1 MNYEEAMEYLN
12 ESYKFSKKSGLDRMI
27 FLMDFLG
34 NPQDKLKFIHVTGTN
49 GKGSTCSYISNIL
62 KNCGLKVGIFT
73 SPYIHRFSERIKI
86 NNLEISNEEIS
97 NYISEIE
104 QKTKEL
110 NDIPTY
116 FEILTA
122 MAFLHFSRNN
132 CDIVV
137 LEVGIG
143 GLLDSTN
150 IIKDSE
156 VSVITNIGLDHKEIL
171 GDTIEEITK
180 QKAGI
185 IKQNGNVVLYPC
197 DNYISSI
204 INEVCLQKNANLY
217 KVNLKNLENV
227 RSSIY
232 GQEFNYKDINNI
244 KIGLLGDYQIYNALV
259 AIETINVLI
268 KKGYKITLENIKNG
282 LINTRWPARFEIL
295 NKSPVFI
302 LDGAHNVQGVKSLVY
317 NLKRYFNN
325 KTVIFIVGALKN
337 KDYKNF
343 IDITKE
349 IASIY
354 LTITPK
360 SYKAIDSKTLEQ
372 VIKNKGLNSKSFYN
386 INDAIIYAL
395 NICNYENIICA
406 FGSLYLAGDIRS
418 FFNLK

>member
-27 FLMDFLG
+27 FLMDLLG

-137 LEVGIG
+137 LEVVIG

-156 VSVITNIGLDHKEIL
+156 VSVITNIG
-171 GDTIEEITK
+171 
-180 QKAGI
+180 
-185 IKQNGNVVLYPC
+185 
-197 DNYISSI
+197 
-204 INEVCLQKNANLY
+204 
-217 KVNLKNLENV
+217 
-227 RSSIY
+227 
-232 GQEFNYKDINNI
+232 
-244 KIGLLGDYQIYNALV
+244 
-259 AIETINVLI
+259 
-268 KKGYKITLENIKNG
+268 
-282 LINTRWPARFEIL
+282 
-295 NKSPVFI
+295 
-302 LDGAHNVQGVKSLVY
+302 
-317 NLKRYFNN
+317 
-325 KTVIFIVGALKN
+325 
-337 KDYKNF
+337 
-343 IDITKE
+343 
-349 IASIY
+349 
-354 LTITPK
+354 
-360 SYKAIDSKTLEQ
+360 
-372 VIKNKGLNSKSFYN
+372 
-386 INDAIIYAL
+386 
-395 NICNYENIICA
+395 
-406 FGSLYLAGDIRS
+406 
-418 FFNLK
+418 